1 MVTREWFY
9 RHDGRVYGP
18 VSLDDLRTA
27 LALGFLRP
35 TDLVRE
41 RIVGDWVGAG
51 TLHAIADD
59 QRSVGV
65 NRRDR
70 ASLGEESPTPA
81 PSRRGPTP

>member
-1 MVTREWFY
+1 MVNREWFY

-18 VSLDDLRTA
+18 VSLQDLQAA

-41 RIVGDWVGAG
+41 RIVGDWVGAV
-51 TLHAIADD
+51 TLDAIADD

-70 ASLGEESPTPA
+70 ASLGDESPTP
-81 PSRRGPTP
+81 PSSRRGPTS

>member
-1 MVTREWFY
+1 MVKREWFY

-27 LALGFLRP
+27 LSLGFLRP

-41 RIVGDWVGAG
+41 RIVGDWVGAV
-51 TLHAIADD
+51 TLDAIVD
-59 QRSVGV
+59 QQRPVGV

-70 ASLGEESPTPA
+70 GSLGEDSPTPP
-81 PSRRGPTP
+81 PSRRGPTT